1 MPQIHRWAPGSPLQR
16 VTAAPF
22 GARTP
27 AALPDGSLLYT
38 TFTAGGWELWRA
50 APAATVPPPLPEAAP
65 FDSAPAVPVRE
76 TGYRAWPSLKPHFWL
91 PLFFDQAAA
100 GRFSGAFTT
109 GSDAVGRYAYA
120 LDVAVA
126 PSPLRAEGG
135 FALVSRAFGNPSLDV
150 SAARQ
155 WSLVFVT
162 GAGIVVSEQEDNAAL
177 GATLEARRWRS
188 FARIRL
194 AAEYKGERYVA
205 DPAQPLASLCS
216 GCVTRDELGA
226 SATLSLGH
234 LVSAPLAI
242 APDHGTL
249 LTAVARRREQQG
261 SPRWTNELLGR
272 LLWYARA
279 PGVGGFAHSVVA
291 LRAAAGGRAG
301 PIAETF
307 GVGGVS
313 SGVFTLGLGP
323 TLGGTR
329 FFPVRGYAGSS
340 VNGRRAA
347 TVSLEYRVP
356 LALVG
361 QALGHLPVGADR
373 FSAALFA
380 DAGDAWEPGERAR
393 LHRLRSVGVEL
404 VADVT
409 VNYDVPLRLRVGVA
423 EPLASP
429 PGGGARRPQGYVALV
444 ADF

>member
-1 MPQIHRWAPGSPLQR
+1 M
-16 VTAAPF
+16 
-22 GARTP
+22 
-27 AALPDGSLLYT
+27 
-38 TFTAGGWELWRA
+38 
-50 APAATVPPPLPEAAP
+50 
-65 FDSAPAVPVRE
+65 
-76 TGYRAWPSLKPHFWL
+76 
-91 PLFFDQAAA
+91 
-100 GRFSGAFTT
+100 
-109 GSDAVGRYAYA
+109 
-120 LDVAVA
+120 
-126 PSPLRAEGG
+126 
-135 FALVSRAFGNPSLDV
+135 
-150 SAARQ
+150 
-155 WSLVFVT
+155 T
-162 GAGIVVSEQEDNAAL
+162 GAGTVVSEREDNAAL

-188 FARIRL
+188 FTRIRL
-194 AAEYKGERYVA
+194 AVEYKGDRYLA
-205 DPAQPLASLCS
+205 DPAQPLASVCV
-216 GCVTRDELGA
+216 GCVTRDEVGG

-261 SPRWTNELLGR
+261 SPRWTNEVLGR

-279 PGVGGFAHSVVA
+279 PGVGGFAHSVFA

-361 QALGHLPVGADR
+361 HEPWMGELASLLLSGSPTRLGIDFAKSGVMGIEVSALEP
-373 FSAALFA
+373 AA
-380 DAGDAWEPGERAR
+380 G
-393 LHRLRSVGVEL
+393 RLRFYL
-404 VADVT
+404 T
-409 VNYDVPLRLRVGVA
+409 
-423 EPLASP
+423 
-429 PGGGARRPQGYVALV
+429 PQVC
-444 ADF
+444 